1 MLTRSRRRCI
11 DATEEA
17 AQQANKPALAN
28 LSDDLLLDCCK
39 LLPVTSLVSFG
50 ACSKNLRQV
59 ANHGSLW
66 TQLSIPPESAAGLT
80 DQSLAGL
87 LQRVDAKNY
96 MVSISLVGCSKIDGS
111 GLWPLHDSTALQAI
125 DLRRAELDQ
134 GDLRA
139 RPLATSAQLF
149 LVQMLPRLESVLVT
163 RKDVSMRDAQPF
175 QFRRALSE
183 AGFGITLPVSLHPYK
198 AQAAACALCREL
210 VPLREGAAAKAT
222 NKCRSC
228 LHDFCWSCEDEFF
241 RDCAGCGLWRC
252 MDCLEFEGIADDG
265 EIYSCGDCRQ
275 DAYYNEHGY
284 GSDGGSGG

>member
-17 AQQANKPALAN
+17 AQQANIPALAN

-39 LLPVTSLVSFG
+39 LLPVTSLVSFS

-96 MVSISLVGCSKIDGS
+96 MVSISLVGCGQIDGS

-125 DLRRAELDQ
+125 DLRRAKLDR
-134 GDLRA
+134 GRFKA
-139 RPLATSAQLF
+139 RRLATSAEKF
-149 LVQMLPRLESVLVT
+149 LEQALPRLGSILIT
-163 RKDVSMRDAQPF
+163 SSKSASKL
-175 QFRRALSE
+175 RRTLAE
-183 AGFGITLPVSLHPYK
+183 AGLTIADSRPCV
-198 AQAAACALCREL
+198 LCHEL
-210 VPLREGAAAKAT
+210 VPSACEGVRPLTAECGFYLRE
-222 NKCRSC
+222 
-228 LHDFCWSCEDEFF
+228 FCFECKDAFF
-241 RDCAGCGLWRC
+241 RDCSDCGVLTCNR
-252 MDCLEFEGIADDG
+252 CLEFECTDDG
-265 EIYSCGDCRQ
+265 REIYTCEDCIQYRY
-275 DAYYNEHGY
+275 DGGGY
-284 GSDGGSGG
+284 GSGGCEGCDG